1 MNLTTATPV
10 EIDTEIARINGE
22 LNAIFNQ
29 IDAAKDAIQR
39 YEDSDANRRRT
50 WPVIGEKA
58 AQAVA
63 ALPGLRATAEELRD
77 QLRPLH
83 DEFGARG
90 GWERY
95 YLVEGGHLHYDV
107 SSYRC
112 SRIATTSHYWLT
124 ELSGQAAAEVI
135 ELAGERVCTVCFPDA
150 PVAVQERPSKLFTK
164 TEQEKEEA
172 RVARAEK
179 AAAKAKKTAAAA
191 ITTPSGTELRTHNSL
206 GVIKTERAA
215 AIELVD
221 ALWYEEFY
229 GTAADRIEDI
239 EVLTAALA
247 WKRGTTPADELAAAQ
262 VRLAARIKR
271 EG

>member
-1 MNLTTATPV
+1 MNLTTATPA
-10 EIDTEIARINGE
+10 EIDAEIARING
-22 LNAIFNQ
+22 LANAEYSRFER
-29 IDAAKDAIQR
+29 AEK
-39 YEDSDANRRRT
+39 
-50 WPVIGEKA
+50 VIVGKYSTA
-58 AQAVA
+58 TAVA
-63 ALPGLRATAEELRD
+63 AAEQVQAEVGRVLNELR
-77 QLRPLH
+77 QEAAPLH
-83 DEFGARG
+83 AEFARRG
-90 GWERY
+90 GWARY

-124 ELSGQAAAEVI
+124 ELSGKPAAEVI